1 MSILR
6 ITKRFENLDN
16 AFTELYENEIEF
28 ENHITIESREK
39 LLKSIQKLRHQL
51 NNYNYAVSNLYIR
64 NGMIG
69 FKID

>member
-1 MSILR
+1 MSILK

-39 LLKSIQKLRHQL
+39 LLKSIQKLRQQL

-64 NGMIG
+64 GDWIG